1 MKRLPFFILCLFMA
15 AAAGCG
21 DPSKGRRFS
30 DRAMI
35 EANHP
40 QQETWIIRFVLTS
53 SGKNRTRVEA
63 GYGAEFKTT
72 SGIEYQLDKGIKVT
86 FFDSKGTLTSTMT
99 AQKAIMHGNHDID
112 VSGNVVLLS
121 GGNTVIRTD
130 YARWTASDGM
140 IRSSRPV
147 SISRPGEVIRGQGFE
162 SDQGMIR
169 YRIFQGSGE
178 AVINK

>member
-1 MKRLPFFILCLFMA
+1 MA

-30 DRAMI
+30 DRAMV

-40 QQETWIIRFVLTS
+40 LQETWIIRFVLTS
-53 SGKNRTRVEA
+53 SGKNRAKIEA
-63 GYGAEFKTT
+63 GYGAEFKTA
-72 SGIEYQLDKGIKVT
+72 SGIEYQLDNGIKVT
-86 FFDSKGTLTSTMT
+86 FFDSNGTQTSTMT
-99 AQKAIMHGNHDID
+99 ARKATMHGNRDID
-112 VSGNVVLLS
+112 VSGNVVLVS
-121 GGNTVIRTD
+121 GGNTIIRTD
-130 YARWTASDGM
+130 SARLTATDGM

-147 SISRPGEVIRGQGFE
+147 SISRPGEIIRGQGFE
-162 SDQGMIR
+162 SDQALIR